1 MNKMDWFV
9 LCPVPRDQRPF
20 YEYIKRKDSTIL
32 GWVGLN
38 ESNYTRRFFLSLLS
52 IFSVTLPFTSWF
64 ISLSYY
70 PSQAILV
77 NLFVTLIF
85 QSFIYGYFFITWLYA
100 GKRLVAAKVWY
111 EESGWYDGRIWI
123 KPPSILRHER
133 LLYHYQLVPL
143 IARLIKT
150 LQFLVLGIIF
160 VIALVFLFIY

>member
-20 YEYIKRKDSTIL
+20 YEYIKRKDSSIL

-38 ESNYTRRFFLSLLS
+38 ELNYTRRFFTTLVG
-52 IFSVTLPFTSWF
+52 IFAITLPFTCWF

-70 PSQAILV
+70 PIQTLLI
-77 NLFVTLIF
+77 NLLISLTFQTLL
-85 QSFIYGYFFITWLYA
+85 YGYFFVTWIYA

-111 EESGWYDGRIWI
+111 EESGWYDGRVWI

-143 IARLIKT
+143 ITRLSKT
-150 LQFLVLGIIF
+150 LQLLLLVG
-160 VIALVFLFIY
+160 VIVFSLIFLFI

>member
-20 YEYIKRKDSTIL
+20 YEYIKRKDSSIL

-38 ESNYTRRFFLSLLS
+38 EFNYTRRFFITLSS
-52 IFSVTLPFTSWF
+52 IFALILPFTCWF
-64 ISLSYY
+64 SNLYYY
-70 PSQAILV
+70 PIQTLLV
-77 NLFVTLIF
+77 NLLISLTF
-85 QSFIYGYFFITWLYA
+85 QSLLYGYFFVTWVYA

-111 EESGWYDGRIWI
+111 EESGWYDGRVWI

-143 IARLIKT
+143 IKRLAKT
-150 LQFLVLGIIF
+150 LQVLVLAI
-160 VIALVFLFIY
+160 VIVFSLIFLFA